1 MVWTEDEALEAFV
14 IEGPAEREARG

>member
-1 MVWTEDEALEAFV
+1 MVWTEDEALEAII